1 MSEPRKRKRKLTVEQ
16 ERQEHVWRR
25 NAMLQARSPE
35 EAESYV
41 QAWREQRERARNY
54 DAEKVEKP

>member
-1 MSEPRKRKRKLTVEQ
+1 M
-16 ERQEHVWRR
+16 WRR